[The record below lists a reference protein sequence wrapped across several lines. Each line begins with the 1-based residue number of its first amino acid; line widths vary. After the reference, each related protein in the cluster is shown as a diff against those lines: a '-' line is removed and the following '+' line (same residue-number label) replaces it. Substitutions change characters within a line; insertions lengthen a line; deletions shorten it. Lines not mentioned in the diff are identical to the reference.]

1 MKKLGI
7 LFVLVLGLAAAA
19 WAGEPAASVAAPAV
33 IDPAGFLE
41 QLGAAPGA
49 PRPESRSACYISREC
64 VCGGGYVTIE
74 CWGDVSCSY
83 APRAVVCDDEYT
95 YCPPIGSCPP

>member
-1 MKKLGI
+1 MKRMGI
-7 LFVLVLGLAAAA
+7 LFVLVFSLVAAAA
-19 WAGEPAASVAAPAV
+19 YAEAPAAAAPAPAV
-33 IDPAGFLE
+33 VDPTGFLE
-41 QLGAAPGA
+41 MIGAAPE
-49 PRPESRSACYISREC
+49 PQNRSACYISREC

-83 APRAVVCDDEYT
+83 GPRSVVCDGVPT